1 MLRNQNGF
9 TYPITLCLIILLST
23 VLVMRVE
30 HFLAEKRMFQETEMI
45 LKQDYYLL
53 SAMEQLN
60 SYLSV
65 DDKVENNGT
74 FEFKNGV
81 VEYQMIEQ
89 TEELL
94 DINITIKLEG
104 NDAVFKGVAIY
115 NRNLNKIINWF
126 EVN

>member
-1 MLRNQNGF
+1 
-9 TYPITLCLIILLST
+9 
-23 VLVMRVE
+23 MRVE